1 LRSICDS
8 ASSSR
13 SCATS
18 PCGPAPAVSAPAAV
32 ARTPAGAGRQAGLHA
47 RPASREGGNGSKGAG
62 RRGPRLELLDLAV
75 QELLALPAAARAAA
89 RGAAAAADAAAAAT
103 RDAHGPL
110 VLAELRFGEGL
121 QRADLRV
128 GSVDVQQRPA
138 RARHHVAQ
146 RVAEQRD
153 VRAERLLH
161 RVP

>member
-1 LRSICDS
+1 
-8 ASSSR
+8 
-13 SCATS
+13 
-18 PCGPAPAVSAPAAV
+18 
-32 ARTPAGAGRQAGLHA
+32 
-47 RPASREGGNGSKGAG
+47 
-62 RRGPRLELLDLAV
+62 V